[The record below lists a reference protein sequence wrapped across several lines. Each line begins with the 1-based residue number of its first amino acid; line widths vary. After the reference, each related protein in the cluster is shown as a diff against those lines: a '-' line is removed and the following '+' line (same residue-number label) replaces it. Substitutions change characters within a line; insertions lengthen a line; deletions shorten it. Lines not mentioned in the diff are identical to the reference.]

1 MKRLCLGVSQ
11 VDWTMTFD
19 VVVQVMELLMALHQ
33 QQLSGDDSQMG
44 ILLKASARIAR
55 CMKVLYL

>member
-1 MKRLCLGVSQ
+1 
-11 VDWTMTFD
+11 
-19 VVVQVMELLMALHQ
+19 MALHQ

-55 CMKVLYL
+55 CMKVPPTHTHTHTHTLTYTHTHKR